1 MDNPN
6 SHLIKL
12 LKDFNTDPVE
22 SLYWEILEILQNGSS
37 FLLLPSVNETDEPQD
52 LTKET
57 SSKTLN
63 LASVFDMDG
72 GKVLCAFSNLDAMNE
87 WTKNNS
93 NYTKMRSKD
102 VLNFCQVNQIDKIII
117 DTEQDTMFMLER
129 ERQEQN
135 DNKNNAKSN

>member
-102 VLNFCQVNQIDKIII
+102 VLNFCQVNHIDKIII